1 MYHRIL
7 VALENSPYDQA
18 ILRHI
23 APLAQ
28 LCGAQLALVHVAD
41 GFAARYQEVLNLADS
56 AEIHGDREYLAQC
69 KAELAGQGLTVEA
82 YLAGGE
88 PAQKLVELARELDCD
103 LIAMATHGH
112 KGLADVV
119 LGSVAEAVRH
129 NTGIPVLLVRG
140 SRDG

>member
-1 MYHRIL
+1 VYRRIL

-23 APLAQ
+23 APLAR
-28 LCGAQLALVHVAD
+28 LCGAQLELVHVAD
-41 GFAARYQEVLNLADS
+41 GFAARYQEVLNLSDS

-69 KAELAGQGLTVEA
+69 KAGLAAQGLSVEA

-88 PAQKLVELARELDCD
+88 PAKELVAIARELDCD

-129 NTGIPVLLVRG
+129 NTDIPVLLVRG
-140 SRDG
+140 SRSG